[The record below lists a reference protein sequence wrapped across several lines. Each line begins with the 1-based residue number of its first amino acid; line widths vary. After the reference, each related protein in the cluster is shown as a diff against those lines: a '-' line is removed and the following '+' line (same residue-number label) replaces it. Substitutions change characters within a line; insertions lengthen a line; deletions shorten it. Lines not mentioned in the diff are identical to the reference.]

1 MDNVF
6 TISPKSKAEEER
18 KKSLLEVLDNIR
30 DQVESGQMREL
41 VAASMDQD
49 GLVQIHVSVLDLAGG
64 VGLFEIGKATLIQSQ
79 S

>member
-6 TISPKSKAEEER
+6 TITPKSKVEEER
-18 KKSLLEVLDNIR
+18 KNSLLEVLDNIR
-30 DQVESGQMREL
+30 DQIESGQIKEL
-41 VAASMDQD
+41 VAATMDQD

-64 VGLFEIGKATLIQSQ
+64 VGLFEIGKSTLIQSQ